1 MMCAIELSFLS
12 PSMKAL
18 KFPHTYVLSS
28 LFIFMLMVQAI
39 PGVSKIKEGDNPAT
53 WMLEVSNV
61 AVENRLGVDF
71 AEIYEKS
78 SLYRSVHSS
87 FPLTLLSSLSFGK
100 IVGSFVENRANTC
113 LHFLSL

>member
-1 MMCAIELSFLS
+1 
-12 PSMKAL
+12 MKAL
-18 KFPHTYVLSS
+18 KFPHTYILSC
-28 LFIFMLMVQAI
+28 LFDSMLMVQAI

-53 WMLEVSNV
+53 WMLEASNV

-87 FPLTLLSSLSFGK
+87 FPLNP
-100 IVGSFVENRANTC
+100 FVPFVIRENCGLICRK
-113 LHFLSL
+113 